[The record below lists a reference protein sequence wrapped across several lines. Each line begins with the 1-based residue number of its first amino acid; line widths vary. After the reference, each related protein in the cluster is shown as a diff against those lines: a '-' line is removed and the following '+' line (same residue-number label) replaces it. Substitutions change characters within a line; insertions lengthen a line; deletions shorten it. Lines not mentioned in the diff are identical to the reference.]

1 MTILRHEN
9 GNIGGINPIQYVFK
23 EDIST
28 FIINPDTLAGVIVL
42 KQGCFWNYLYAS
54 PDSIQL
60 DGKEEDL
67 DAGMK
72 YTYTFK
78 MLIPKDRQPV
88 EKALAQ
94 LNGRHL
100 IINAIDKN
108 GLSRYFGTLQC
119 PMKKTGKL
127 MKPATIENYQGWEV
141 TFIGEFSSP
150 ASYAPVVNSVPFDPP
165 PSFEE

>member
-72 YTYTFK
+72 T
-78 MLIPKDRQPV
+78 MD
-88 EKALAQ
+88 
-94 LNGRHL
+94 
-100 IINAIDKN
+100 
-108 GLSRYFGTLQC
+108 
-119 PMKKTGKL
+119 
-127 MKPATIENYQGWEV
+127 
-141 TFIGEFSSP
+141 
-150 ASYAPVVNSVPFDPP
+150 
-165 PSFEE
+165 